1 MRRKLITPIYL
12 NKGKAVSSLTD
23 ASDFPIADA
32 VAAAEDYSNR
42 GSDVLMIFDQSDSDE
57 EHDRSLTLMR
67 RMARLSDV
75 PMWGAGNVRRVED
88 VKKIL
93 YAGCRK
99 AVLNAAKPSNLQML
113 EEVSK
118 RFGREKIA
126 VCALLSELQSLQP
139 EQLTL
144 IRQYAQDLIILGQE
158 LEEGIEAANVIGVPS
173 AAGSQTK
180 EEAGQEHSP
189 TGAGQ
194 EQPSS
199 GSEQAQSLPRFHVS
213 AILEKADLSGH
224 AQRLRFA
231 DSRLEGIGGAFT
243 QKEDADL
250 MGLKALM
257 KEDGMTVNLFE
268 SAFSWED
275 LHKGENGLIPV
286 VVQDY
291 RNEEVLMVAYMNQ
304 EAYEKTL
311 RTGVMTYW
319 SRSRQELWV
328 KGLTSG
334 HFQYLKELRVDC
346 DNDTLLARVAQ
357 VGAAC
362 HTGNRSCFYRTAL
375 RKDTPQRNPMAVFE
389 DVYATIEDRRQ
400 HPKEGS
406 YTNYLFDKGID
417 KILKKCGE
425 EAAEIIIAAKN
436 PNPEESKYEM
446 ADFLY
451 HMMVLMSERGITWD
465 DIAQELA
472 NRE

>member
-1 MRRKLITPIYL
+1 MLNIITPIFLY
-12 NKGKAVSSLTD
+12 GDHAVCSLTD
-23 ASDFPIADA
+23 PSAFGDGDA
-32 VAAAEDYSNR
+32 VTLAADYSNK
-42 GSDVLMIFDQSDSDE
+42 GADILLIFDHSDSE
-57 EHDRSLTLMR
+57 NEHEVSLTLMR
-67 RMARLSDV
+67 KMARLSDI
-75 PMWGAGNVRRVED
+75 PMWGAGNVSRVED

-93 YAGCRK
+93 YAGCKK
-99 AVLNAAKPSNLQML
+99 AVLNYAKPSNLQIL

-126 VCALLSELQSLQP
+126 VCVNTASEHPSEGEMLKIC
-139 EQLTL
+139 E
-144 IRQYAQDLIILGQE
+144 YASDLIL
-158 LEEGIEAANVIGVPS
+158 LADSPEESLS
-173 AAGSQTK
+173 AIPKLLKKQPA
-180 EEAGQEHSP
+180 EEENRNSENQIP
-189 TGAGQ
+189 T
-194 EQPSS
+194 EKNISINIVTSS
-199 GSEQAQSLPRFHVS
+199 GDLTSDDFR
-213 AILEKADLSGH
+213 KALAATPID
-224 AQRLRFA
+224 
-231 DSRLEGIGGAFT
+231 GIGGAFT
-243 QKEDADL
+243 QDQKADL
-250 MGLKALM
+250 MGMKALL
-257 KEDGMTVNLFE
+257 KESGIEVNLFE

-275 LHKGENGLIPV
+275 LKTSENGLVPV

-304 EAYEKTL
+304 EAFETTL

-319 SRSRQELWV
+319 SRSRSELWV

-334 HFQYLKELRVDC
+334 HYQYLKELRIDC

-375 RKDTPQRNPMAVFE
+375 KKDTPQRNPRKVFE
-389 DVYATIEDRRQ
+389 DVYATIEDRRLN
-400 HPKEGS
+400 PKEGS
-406 YTNYLFDKGID
+406 YTNYLFEKGID

-436 PNPEESKYEM
+436 PNPEEIKYEV

-451 HMMVLMSERGITWD
+451 HMMVLMVERGITWE

>member
-1 MRRKLITPIYL
+1 MLRKLITPIYL
-12 NKGKAVSSLTD
+12 RNAQAVCSLED
-23 ASDFPIADA
+23 ASAFGDGDA
-32 VAAAEDYSNR
+32 VMLAADYSNR
-42 GSDVLMIFDQSDSDE
+42 GADVLLIFDQSDSDE
-57 EHDRSLTLMR
+57 EHDASLTLMR
-67 RMARLSDV
+67 RMARVADI

-99 AVLNAAKPSNLQML
+99 AVLNYAKSSNMEML

-126 VCALLSELQSLQP
+126 VCVNAHKGEKPSTEELEKIMLYADGIVLLSENWEEAKAAAGTIGTGP
-139 EQLTL
+139 EEAECPALSVV
-144 IRQYAQDLIILGQE
+144 ISAGDLSE
-158 LEEGIEAANVIGVPS
+158 SKVLEDLASTSVEAAGGS
-173 AAGSQTK
+173 CTQAA
-180 EEAGQEHSP
+180 
-189 TGAGQ
+189 
-194 EQPSS
+194 
-199 GSEQAQSLPRFHVS
+199 
-213 AILEKADLSGH
+213 
-224 AQRLRFA
+224 
-231 DSRLEGIGGAFT
+231 
-243 QKEDADL
+243 DADL
-250 MGLKALM
+250 MGMKQKM
-257 KEDGMTVNLFE
+257 KEAGLVVNLFE
-268 SAFSWED
+268 SAYSWED
-275 LHKGENGLIPV
+275 LKLSETGLIPV

-291 RNEEVLMVAYMNQ
+291 RNEEVLMVAYMNR
-304 EAYEKTL
+304 EAYETTL

-334 HFQYLKELRVDC
+334 HYQYLKELRIDC

-375 RKDTPQRNPMAVFE
+375 KKDAPQRNPMKVFE

-400 HPKEGS
+400 NPKEGS

-436 PNPEESKYEM
+436 PNPEEIKYEA

-451 HMMVLMSERGITWD
+451 HLMVLMSERGITWE